1 MDYQEIES
9 ILQVRHAEFDR
20 GENTARVFRHLLP
33 TGQIS
38 QITGPMWKHHRRIIG
53 PAMTSKH
60 LSLTTPRANEAV
72 KNLIDLFKLK
82 ADKAEGRSFVAE
94 GDMESA
100 TMVCPSVSVYRV
112 LADDIGR
119 NLRDG
124 VRCVVGHPRWVQ
136 GADPVGRVGSY
147 GTSWRCCLQDDQTRD
162 RRLYLASLRSTSQL
176 SSREDEI

>member
-72 KNLIDLFKLK
+72 KNLIELFKLK

-100 TMVCPSVSVYRV
+100 TMVCPFISVYRV
-112 LADDIGR
+112 EADDVGR
-119 NLRDG
+119 HLRDG
-124 VRCVVGHPRWVQ
+124 IRCVVGHPRWVP
-136 GADPVGRVGSY
+136 GADPVGRVGANW
-147 GTSWRCCLQDDQTRD
+147 TTRRCCLQDDQTWD
-162 RRLYLASLRSTSQL
+162 RRFHLASLRGMSTQ
-176 SSREDEI
+176 